1 MRCNQCYIE
10 GVGAV
15 QNDWV
20 AINYTLPREPSRARV
35 SVWRKLRK
43 AGAVN
48 ILQSMWILPASEENR
63 RALEE
68 IKGDVAQDGGEAFL
82 IEFTADEDGRRIMV
96 EKLNAARDEEY
107 RELLEQCEEFF
118 KELEKETARQN
129 FTFAEVE
136 ENEEELEKLR
146 QWCEKIAVRDAFGA
160 GLSGQSRE
168 MLARCGEALEAFCD
182 RVYEYNEGERARS

>member
-1 MRCNQCYIE
+1 M
-10 GVGAV
+10 

-35 SVWRKLRK
+35 SVWRKLKK

-68 IKGDVAQDGGEAFL
+68 IKSDVAQDGGEAFL
-82 IEFTADEDGRRIMV
+82 IAFTADEDGCAIMI

-107 RELLEQCEEFF
+107 RELLEQCGEFF
-118 KELEKETARQN
+118 KELEKETAREN
-129 FTFAEVE
+129 FSFAEVE
-136 ENEEELEKLR
+136 ENEEELEKLN
-146 QWCEKIAVRDAFGA
+146 QWYEKIAARDAFGA
-160 GLSGQSRE
+160 GLRE
-168 MLARCGEALEAFCD
+168 PSQETLTRCQEALESFCD
-182 RVYEYNEGERARS
+182 RVYEYNEGGQAR

>member
-1 MRCNQCYIE
+1 MLHQ
-10 GVGAV
+10 GVDAV

-35 SVWRKLRK
+35 SVWRKLKK

-48 ILQSMWILPASEENR
+48 ILQSMWILPANEENM

-82 IEFTADEDGRRIMV
+82 IAFTADEDGRRIMV

-107 RELLEQCEEFF
+107 REFLEQCEEFF
-118 KELEKETARQN
+118 KEIEKEVAREN
-129 FTFAEVE
+129 FSFAEVE
-136 ENEEELEKLR
+136 ENEEELEKLK
-146 QWCEKIAVRDAFGA
+146 QWHEKIAVRDAFGA
-160 GLSGQSRE
+160 SLQGRSRE
-168 MLARCGEALEAFCD
+168 ALARCEAALEGFCD
-182 RVYEYNEGERARS
+182 RVYEYNEGGQAR